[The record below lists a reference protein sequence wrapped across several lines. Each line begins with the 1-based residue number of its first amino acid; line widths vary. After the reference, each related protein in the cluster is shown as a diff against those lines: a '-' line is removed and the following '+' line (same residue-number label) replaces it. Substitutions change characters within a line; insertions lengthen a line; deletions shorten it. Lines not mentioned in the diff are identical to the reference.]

1 PAPAPVAPAVAPAA
15 PVAPAVVAT
24 APVVVDPDATPLVAA
39 PTIEEAP
46 ATLGAEP
53 KLLTV
58 EATEGTMVEIK
69 ANGRSVFILVDGE
82 TFKVSD
88 ASGLELALKNR
99 KGKNKK

>member
-1 PAPAPVAPAVAPAA
+1 AAPAGAAAPAITIDPHATPIATAPAV
-15 PVAPAVVAT
+15 
-24 APVVVDPDATPLVAA
+24 
-39 PTIEEAP
+39 EEAP

-99 KGKNKK
+99 EGK